1 MFCSSGNST
10 HQIEGI
16 VGIYRNSEQQF
27 FHLLDE
33 MQVHLENSLPA
44 FLPGEKSEWV
54 KNKELWMLTFETL
67 PKAAW
72 PLMGWHKKSFPL

>member
-1 MFCSSGNST
+1 MFCSSGNNMY
-10 HQIEGI
+10 QIQVI

-33 MQVHLENSLPA
+33 MQVHLENRFPA
-44 FLPGEKSEWV
+44 FLSWENSEWV

-72 PLMGWHKKSFPL
+72 LLMGWHEKSFHL